1 MLDKDEAEALET
13 AIRTALIAQKAKLS
27 LSDDAVGKI
36 AFSFMKNPRGK
47 VQALLVG
54 QGAGDKRKPQ
64 YMKISDIVNL
74 CESLGLQWVDVVRAA
89 IRGVKQKT

>member
-1 MLDKDEAEALET
+1 MLNKEEADTLEN
-13 AIRTALIAQKAKLS
+13 AIRSTLIAQKNKLL

-36 AFSFMKNPRGK
+36 AFHFMKNPRGK

-74 CESLGLQWVDVVRAA
+74 CEALGLQWADVIRAA
-89 IRGVKQKT
+89 IKEVKNKT